1 MNSLQDLCNSI
12 NRKMKRSDLPEIKNV
27 TKMASRYHGKPYNGE
42 SWGNDNV
49 GATRMVVRE
58 HGKPYKELY
67 IYLKDLQAIA
77 DEEGKTLYE
86 AIREQEDQTRNE
98 KLNYSIEKFANQTSQ
113 RTHTNQTKNMTEE
126 EIARIRKHL
135 LEREKLM
142 TSIGD
147 GKIKMSGL
155 VNKLKMDIQD
165 VQRLTQSLTF
175 RDENVPEL
183 MRVSNKISMVGDMID
198 DTLEAIQ
205 TLEYDIDEDEEALEK
220 LDATLQTLAESFGI
234 EWDKLEQVGGD
245 IGTLLRG

>member
-1 MNSLQDLCNSI
+1 
-12 NRKMKRSDLPEIKNV
+12 MKTPTPS
-27 TKMASRYHGKPYNGE
+27 
-42 SWGNDNV
+42 
-49 GATRMVVRE
+49 
-58 HGKPYKELY
+58 
-67 IYLKDLQAIA
+67 QFF
-77 DEEGKTLYE
+77 
-86 AIREQEDQTRNE
+86 E
-98 KLNYSIEKFANQTSQ
+98 KLNYLIEKFANQTSQ

-142 TSIGD
+142 NSIGD

-183 MRVSNKISMVGDMID
+183 MRVSNKISIAGHTID
-198 DTLEAIQ
+198 NTIDAIQ
-205 TLEYDIDEDEEALEK
+205 SLEYDIDEDKEALEE
-220 LDATLQTLAESFGI
+220 LDATLQTLVESFGI

>member
-1 MNSLQDLCNSI
+1 MPPRCPKGSRRNKKTGECEKTGTATKQTTV
-12 NRKMKRSDLPEIKNV
+12 KRCPKGTRRN
-27 TKMASRYHGKPYNGE
+27 KE
-42 SWGNDNV
+42 SGV
-49 GATRMVVRE
+49 CESTRM
-58 HGKPYKELY
+58 
-67 IYLKDLQAIA
+67 
-77 DEEGKTLYE
+77 KTPTPS
-86 AIREQEDQTRNE
+86 QFFE
-98 KLNYSIEKFANQTSQ
+98 KLNYLIEKFANQTSK
-113 RTHTNQTKNMTEE
+113 RTHTNQMKNMTEE

>member
-1 MNSLQDLCNSI
+1 MPPRCPKGSRRNKKTGECEKTGTATKQTTV
-12 NRKMKRSDLPEIKNV
+12 KRCPKGTRRN
-27 TKMASRYHGKPYNGE
+27 KE
-42 SWGNDNV
+42 SGV
-49 GATRMVVRE
+49 CESTRM
-58 HGKPYKELY
+58 
-67 IYLKDLQAIA
+67 
-77 DEEGKTLYE
+77 KTPTPS
-86 AIREQEDQTRNE
+86 QFFE
-98 KLNYSIEKFANQTSQ
+98 KLNYLIEKFANQTSK
-113 RTHTNQTKNMTEE
+113 RTHTNQMKNMTEE

-142 TSIGD
+142 NSIGD

-155 VNKLKMDIQD
+155 VNKLKMDIQH
-165 VQRLTQSLTF
+165 VRRLTQSKTL
-175 RDENVPEL
+175 RGENVPEL